1 MSTTNHRLR
10 RVMSIV
16 SAMLACSIVGT
27 SVLSGQTTCTTAPP
41 ANSCSTDVSLM
52 LVTVPT
58 MDLRL
63 SSSDVAFPRVAAA
76 ELHAR
81 SVRGSAVTAVI
92 RSNVPWQLQIAL
104 AGDAPPPAGEQA
116 GDLTSGLQWSTTPNG
131 NFAELGRAPSPV
143 ASGEAGAGH
152 RITLHFRKRVDWY
165 TTPGSYQHVIA
176 STLIAP

>member
-10 RVMSIV
+10 REMSIV
-16 SAMLACSIVGT
+16 SAMLVCSIAGG
-27 SVLSGQTTCTTAPP
+27 SALRAQTTCSTAPP
-41 ANSCSTDVSLM
+41 TNSCATDVSLT
-52 LVTVPT
+52 LATVPT

-104 AGDAPPPAGEQA
+104 AGDEPPPAA
-116 GDLTSGLQWSTTPNG
+116 GQPSDLTPGLQWSTTPNG
-131 NFAELGRAPSPV
+131 DFAELGRAPSPV
-143 ASGEAGAGH
+143 ASGEAGAAY

-165 TTPGSYQHVIA
+165 TTPGTYQHVIA

>member
-1 MSTTNHRLR
+1 MSTTTHRLHR
-10 RVMSIV
+10 KMAIIST
-16 SAMLACSIVGT
+16 MLVCSVAGAGR
-27 SVLSGQTTCTTAPP
+27 LQGQTTCTTAPP
-41 ANSCSTDVSLM
+41 ANSCSTDLSLA
-52 LVTVPT
+52 LATVPT

-63 SSSDVAFPRVAAA
+63 SGSDVAFPRVAAA

-104 AGDAPPPAGEQA
+104 AGSEPRPAGGQPD
-116 GDLTSGLQWSTTPNG
+116 DLTSGLQWSTMPDG
-131 NFAELGRAPSPV
+131 NFAELRRAPSPV
-143 ASGEAGAGH
+143 ASGDAGTGY

-165 TTPGSYQHVIA
+165 TTPGSYQHVIS